1 MQIQSKWDEMCDA
14 YVNDEWSKLETVA
27 KEVRQLLKGGATPI
41 VARRDDL
48 GHAFQLALA
57 EAGVNFVLDRFE
69 QHNV

>member
-1 MQIQSKWDEMCDA
+1 MQVQSKWDEMCDA
-14 YVNDEWSKLETVA
+14 YVNDEWSQLEKVA

-41 VARRDDL
+41 VASRGDL